1 MDEGMKTV
9 TDFLKKYQYPIMG
22 GGLLL
27 LGLVLVRNRRKGTVR
42 PFRQAQGPQAHRP
55 RKNPSLRGGDA
66 LLRIVRG

>member
-27 LGLVLVRNRRKGTVR
+27 LGLVLIRSRKRSKVK
-42 PFRQAQGPQAHRP
+42 
-55 RKNPSLRGGDA
+55 RKNPSLRGSDA

>member
-27 LGLVLVRNRRKGTVR
+27 LGLVLVRSRRKGTVR
-42 PFRQAQGPQAHRP
+42 QAHRL

>member
-27 LGLVLVRNRRKGTVR
+27 LGLVLVRTRKKGKVK
-42 PFRQAQGPQAHRP
+42 
-55 RKNPSLRGGDA
+55 RKNPSLRSGDA
-66 LLRIVRG
+66 LLRIVKG